1 MAKVKA
7 NDRVLVI
14 TGKDRGKE
22 GRVLEVLTKKN
33 RIIVEGIQRAKK
45 HNKPGQT
52 DRGTKTGG
60 IETIEN
66 SVHISN
72 VKVLAA
78 GSKKSATRIGYKIE
92 KVNKDGKQKNKRVRI
107 SRKTGKE
114 IE

>member
-22 GRVLEVLTKKN
+22 GRVLEVLTKRN

-66 SVHISN
+66 SIHISN
-72 VKVLAA
+72 VKVLASS
-78 GSKKSATRIGYKIE
+78 SKKSATRVGYRIE
-92 KVNKDGKQKNKRVRI
+92 NSSGSGKPKRIRI
-107 SRKTGKE
+107 SKKTGKD